1 MVAAVVRCYHV
12 SGVVHPSPR
21 ITAATSQT
29 REMETS
35 DGDTLTLH
43 HPALAPLESS
53 NLDIDNYGE
62 LLIQTIIHGN
72 YY

>member
-1 MVAAVVRCYHV
+1 MFQV
-12 SGVVHPSPR
+12 SCTRHLASQQP
-21 ITAATSQT
+21 ATSQT

-43 HPALAPLESS
+43 HPALAPLEFS
-53 NLDIDNYGE
+53 NLDINNYGE